1 MRENRKELV
10 IALWFCV
17 LLILIRAPYLFL
29 DARFWAE
36 EGCVYFKYAY
46 KNGIKILYWMD
57 DTGYFY
63 LFANLAAWIATMV
76 PLAVAPYITTVLAFF
91 VQVMLLVAILFLP
104 SKLFTSVY
112 SKIIA
117 SIFTVLGPC
126 IVSEVWLNT
135 INSQVFFGLIG
146 ICVLFSDN
154 IQLKKKEFCA
164 WMIILV
170 IASLSGAYCFVLVPF
185 FVIKYYLGNKK
196 AKVEMII
203 MIITATIQ
211 GGGILAFKFWGYTNS
226 KRTFSLGDKNIVDV
240 FLYQLIRPLFGYEN
254 MKKMVG
260 GNMSLYCLFG
270 IIFIGVM
277 VIWTFMKSA
286 NRMNKYCIVAIICLY
301 VYYMIYTTMT
311 AISAPGM
318 RYAVVPGTLLN
329 WLIISCVDYTSN
341 LLQSNLFK
349 RIVLCIAMIPLI
361 YGIIDFQGD
370 KNTYLSTKE
379 QPSWKNQIERLKE
392 SGADI
397 ENAEIKIWPAGWTV
411 QLK

>member
-211 GGGILAFKFWGYTNS
+211 GRLS
-226 KRTFSLGDKNIVDV
+226 
-240 FLYQLIRPLFGYEN
+240 EN
-254 MKKMVG
+254 
-260 GNMSLYCLFG
+260 
-270 IIFIGVM
+270 
-277 VIWTFMKSA
+277 
-286 NRMNKYCIVAIICLY
+286 
-301 VYYMIYTTMT
+301 
-311 AISAPGM
+311 P
-318 RYAVVPGTLLN
+318 
-329 WLIISCVDYTSN
+329 
-341 LLQSNLFK
+341 
-349 RIVLCIAMIPLI
+349 
-361 YGIIDFQGD
+361 
-370 KNTYLSTKE
+370 
-379 QPSWKNQIERLKE
+379 
-392 SGADI
+392 
-397 ENAEIKIWPAGWTV
+397 
-411 QLK
+411 